1 MSMTHTVRI
10 HVAKPDG
17 NQQIIQSGIKHIP
30 RRLIRFLFGDC
41 SEILVLK
48 PGETVRSVEIKEMK
62 GENNFETV

>member
-48 PGETVRSVEIKEMK
+48 TGETVRSVEIKEMK

>member
-10 HVAKPDG
+10 QVAKSDG
-17 NQQIIQSGIKHIP
+17 NHQIIQSGIRHLP

-48 PGETVRSVEIKEMK
+48 PGETVKTVEIKETK
-62 GENNFETV
+62 GDTNFETV

>member
-1 MSMTHTVRI
+1 MNMTHTVRI

-17 NQQIIQSGIKHIP
+17 NHQIIQSGIRHLP

-48 PGETVRSVEIKEMK
+48 PGETGRDRKDRRDQRNE
-62 GENNFETV
+62 GRRQF